1 MRRTQINHS
10 DVNVLIVDDTT
21 SNLLILAEM
30 IKSIGYVARPVTSVR
45 QAQAAIAISKP
56 EIILLDISMPDID
69 GFDFCEMLKG
79 DDKTKDI
86 PIIFISALNS
96 TEDKIKGFKL
106 GAVDFIAKPFELQE
120 IKLRVN
126 THLKIYQMQQELK
139 EHNRRLFKMVND
151 HVKKISEEQKNIIYA
166 VMKLSESRDDITG
179 VHIENVGKNSK
190 LLAMSLQ
197 FSAKFE
203 KSVNSAFI
211 DAIEMA
217 APLHDIGKMAIR
229 ESILLKP
236 DKLTEDEMDIVRTH
250 TDIGAKNLQEIYI
263 HNEHNEFIKMAIEIA
278 RYHHERWDGSGYPC
292 GLKGIEIPLSARIT
306 SVVDVYDIL
315 TSDRCYRKA
324 FSHEE
329 AMEIM
334 KEESGKGFDP
344 LIIEIFIKIQ
354 NQVRKDL

>member
-1 MRRTQINHS
+1 MRRTQINRYN
-10 DVNVLIVDDTT
+10 VNVLIVDDTT

-30 IKSIGYVARPVTSVR
+30 IKSIGYIARPVTSVK
-45 QAQAAIAISKP
+45 QAQAAIAINKP
-56 EIILLDISMPDID
+56 EIILLDISMPDVD
-69 GFDFCEMLKG
+69 GFDFCEMLKN
-79 DDKTKDI
+79 DEKTKDI

-96 TEDKIKGFKL
+96 TEDKIRGFKL

-151 HVKKISEEQKNIIYA
+151 HVKKISDEQKNIIYA
-166 VMKLSESRDDITG
+166 IMKLSESRDDEFGT
-179 VHIENVGKNSK
+179 HIENVGKNSK

-197 FSAKFE
+197 FSPKFE
-203 KSVNSAFI
+203 KNVNSAFI

-236 DKLTEDEMDIVRTH
+236 GKLTKEEMDIVHTH
-250 TDIGAKNLQEIYI
+250 AEIGAKNLQEIYS

-278 RYHHERWDGSGYPC
+278 HYHHEKWDGNGYPC
-292 GLKGIEIPLSARIT
+292 GLKGEEIPLSARIT
-306 SVVDVYDIL
+306 AVIDVYDIL

-324 FSHEE
+324 YTHEE

-334 KEESGKGFDP
+334 REEAGKSFDP
-344 LIIEIFIKIQ
+344 SIVEIFVKIQ
-354 NQVRKDL
+354 NQIRKDL